1 MFKKMLL
8 IVISISLSLLCGCSK
23 ESKFGL
29 EQFTSRMN
37 TQFDYSLNT
46 ADFILHI
53 DENENNNLFCEI
65 ESSLI
70 TLSLDNN
77 NDIKGISLL
86 STDSQD
92 IANTLNFFCDMCCVF
107 TGNDYD
113 TQKSIFE
120 NCQINA
126 DTIKYADSNNVIT
139 VGKYKYTVVC
149 NEYSVTLFCDRV

>member
-86 STDSQD
+86 ATDSQD
-92 IANTLNFFCDMCCVF
+92 IPNTINFFCNMCCVF

-113 TQKSIFE
+113 AQKSIFD
-120 NCQINA
+120 NCQINT

>member
-23 ESKFGL
+23 ESKFGI

-53 DENENNNLFCEI
+53 DEYENNNLFCEI

-86 STDSQD
+86 ATDSQD
-92 IANTLNFFCDMCCVF
+92 IPNTINFFCNMCCVF

-113 TQKSIFE
+113 AQKSIFDS
-120 NCQINA
+120 CQINT